1 MCPPTTVYA
10 IPELMDMLCGLLT
23 VADIMS
29 CTACCREWSSYFGP
43 HRFLHV
49 KAMSSVPGARFLAA
63 NGPFMRSLSASLIH
77 SVSFVG
83 SCTRLR
89 ELTIAFAY
97 EAVGNQEMTN
107 AASLLQAN
115 PSLRT
120 LTLEHDQTTARES
133 VSIPLSQ
140 PYLASIAACEYLSS
154 ISISLRLNCAVL
166 AGFFLHL
173 PTSLLDFRVDMNVT
187 ESRHHP
193 DSCESD
199 GIRLERKSVDL
210 KMQRLFLRGRMPCF
224 VKRMFIRLIKKC
236 PDLEQLHVPLLED
249 RENEFRHYHELAM
262 ALNTECPKLHA
273 LSSDIC
279 GVGAVPVRHLN
290 SLLRD
295 LRGLG
300 TLSFTHDGC
309 THQERVEQE
318 QQEQQELIPTT
329 LITTT
334 SMTTIEV
341 LELCPLGYL
350 GSDISTILQSC
361 PRLRQL
367 RARGD
372 GTFTHA
378 EEISRL
384 VSPTALAWECL
395 STLEVFEVSI
405 GNEDNCVPELDSE
418 QEWYFSTAQDV
429 RLFFHLLKSLPQLHH
444 LAITWMLTT
453 GFWGGYKPMH
463 LAVRHLNRGVR
474 RSNLRMT
481 DQDMRWL
488 GLHSE

>member
-1 MCPPTTVYA
+1 MCPPTTVFA

-23 VADIMS
+23 LADIMS
-29 CTACCREWSSYFGP
+29 CTACCREWSSFFGP
-43 HRFLHV
+43 YRFRSAKV
-49 KAMSSVPGARFLAA
+49 TSSVPSAKFLAT
-63 NGPFMRSLSASLIH
+63 NGPFIRSLSASH
-77 SVSFVG
+77 THCASFVG

-89 ELTIAFAY
+89 GLTIAFACVL
-97 EAVGNQEMTN
+97 VGKQEVSD

-115 PSLRT
+115 PRLRILR
-120 LTLEHDQTTARES
+120 LTHDDQTTARAPF
-133 VSIPLSQ
+133 SIPHSQ
-140 PYLASIAACEYLSS
+140 AFLASIAACEFLSS
-154 ISISLRLNCAVL
+154 ISISLKLSCLVL
-166 AGFFLHL
+166 ARLVLQL
-173 PTSLLDFRVDMNVT
+173 PTSLLDLRLDVDVVAP
-187 ESRHHP
+187 EGHP
-193 DSCESD
+193 DSCEVE
-199 GIRLERKSVDL
+199 GLRLESKSVNL
-210 KMQRLFLRGRMPCF
+210 TIQRLFLRGRMTCF
-224 VKRMFIRLIKKC
+224 VERMFIRLIKRC

-249 RENEFRHYHELAM
+249 RENEFRYYHELATT
-262 ALNTECPKLHA
+262 LNTECPKLHA

-279 GVGAVPVRHLN
+279 GAGAVPVQYLN

-300 TLSFTHDGC
+300 TLSLTHDGC
-309 THQERVEQE
+309 SHQERVEQE
-318 QQEQQELIPTT
+318 QQERIPTM
-329 LITTT
+329 LITTP
-334 SMTTIEV
+334 SMATIEV

-372 GTFTHA
+372 GTLTHA